1 MVPVS
6 SGKVSV
12 RLVEVPGLA
21 MVNMPLPE
29 ASGASEIFDM
39 PLKHLRLCEVSIR
52 CGQFAIK
59 PASAVSSCGV
69 FTVCKGYIPMG
80 GSHKTICGLAVELYD
95 FPSCHLLAFQ
105 SSEFS
110 FNGVEFC
117 FEFFYSRNKKRNGV
131 GVMKD

>member
-1 MVPVS
+1 MFITKALLLLIQGS
-6 SGKVSV
+6 SVLRSGPQGFARK
-12 RLVEVPGLA
+12 LA
-21 MVNMPLPE
+21 FVKTCP
-29 ASGASEIFDM
+29 D

-59 PASAVSSCGV
+59 PASAVSRSREV
-69 FTVCKGYIPMG
+69 TVSSGNSPMG

-95 FPSCHLLAFQ
+95 FPSCHFLAFQ